1 MARIVAVSLIAIAML
16 AQAQEPAAITLNV
29 VATDSKGNHIRS
41 LTGDDFE
48 ILSRGKTIEVSD
60 VSERALTP
68 RRIAVI
74 FDVTSISLAA
84 RRTMIDG
91 LRDFLSK
98 SLRPGDRVLLL
109 TAGQA
114 LTPLSEW
121 TADSAQ
127 IDAALQRAGTE
138 SSATMAGDRESAERR
153 IREMITDIQQ
163 ARQTLY
169 TFDTILETVR
179 TYATAVY
186 RDTKQSIGLLNT
198 ATNLFSSRS
207 TRNVMI
213 VVGAGLPLRAGAD
226 LFQYLDNVKSDA
238 ERGQLGG
245 ALRQGAGR
253 SSPLTESSSFDLTP
267 FLKAVAAEARD
278 RGVAIY
284 TIDSEMA
291 EAASARV
298 EANRMSDR
306 TASFATIA
314 NRSAGYQL
322 LADESGGVAFLAQRP
337 NEALAQI
344 RSDLDSYYSIV
355 LHPTSPLAA
364 NDPVEVRSKSAPK
377 IRTARGGAPL
387 TADAEVQ
394 SRVVAYHL
402 MKPDANDLGISVQA
416 APPVADGDKRRV
428 NLKVMIPIKNLRFVQ
443 EGNVVTGGFTVYIT
457 TGDALGHT
465 SSVNKQTQQLRWP
478 VEALQAAGDR
488 KVTFA
493 VDVVLEAGRTQ
504 ISVGVL
510 DLRSETTGYDRVSV

>member
-16 AQAQEPAAITLNV
+16 AQAQEPAAIALNV

-41 LTGDDFE
+41 LTRDDFE

-253 SSPLTESSSFDLTP
+253 SSPLTESSSFDLTSILESRRCRGARSRRGDLHDRFGDGRGGVGTGGSESNERP
-267 FLKAVAAEARD
+267 HGVLRHDRQSLCRISAPGRRKWRRRFFGAAAERGPCANPVRSRFVLLD
-278 RGVAIY
+278 R
-284 TIDSEMA
+284 
-291 EAASARV
+291 AS
-298 EANRMSDR
+298 
-306 TASFATIA
+306 
-314 NRSAGYQL
+314 
-322 LADESGGVAFLAQRP
+322 
-337 NEALAQI
+337 
-344 RSDLDSYYSIV
+344 SDL
-355 LHPTSPLAA
+355 A
-364 NDPVEVRSKSAPK
+364 
-377 IRTARGGAPL
+377 ARGGAPL

-465 SSVNKQTQQLRWP
+465 SSVNKQTQQLHWP